1 MPRMQRDMV
10 IAACQVAPAP
20 AIPDR
25 DKDEIWNGRRELAL
39 PYAEKSHLRAV
50 SNLLE

>member
-1 MPRMQRDMV
+1 MQRDMV
-10 IAACQVAPAP
+10 IAACQVAHAP

-39 PYAEKSHLRAV
+39 PYRKSPIFVLYRIYW
-50 SNLLE
+50 SDS